1 VEEFLGK
8 IHTHVSRFCR
18 YFLIS
23 STLDLGGNRECC
35 WVLWPE
41 AGQREDS
48 DGHLR
53 VNNRVLDE
61 IATCEEYLY

>member
-1 VEEFLGK
+1 MNVGA
-8 IHTHVSRFCR
+8 
-18 YFLIS
+18 
-23 STLDLGGNRECC
+23 
-35 WVLWPE
+35 

-61 IATCEEYLY
+61 IATCEEYLC